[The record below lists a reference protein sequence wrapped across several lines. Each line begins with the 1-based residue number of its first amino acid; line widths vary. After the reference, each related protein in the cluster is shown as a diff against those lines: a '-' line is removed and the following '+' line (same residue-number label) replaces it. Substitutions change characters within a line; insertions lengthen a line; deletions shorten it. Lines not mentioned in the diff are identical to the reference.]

1 MSGLTLDAAPW
12 RENDGKMVLTLPMD
26 SPNIPP
32 VRNILP
38 GDIQRTQREELFML
52 SKEAAKLKAMIDKAI
67 EDHKITTTEYEKILA
82 LANADMKIDPQER
95 QLLAQLQDL
104 LTSGAVKRVP
114 G

>member
-1 MSGLTLDAAPW
+1 
-12 RENDGKMVLTLPMD
+12 
-26 SPNIPP
+26 
-32 VRNILP
+32 
-38 GDIQRTQREELFML
+38 ML
-52 SKEAAKLKAMIDKAI
+52 SKEAARLKEMIDKAI
-67 EDHKITTTEYEKILA
+67 EDHQLTTTEYEKILM

>member
-1 MSGLTLDAAPW
+1 MISSHAD
-12 RENDGKMVLTLPMD
+12 R
-26 SPNIPP
+26 
-32 VRNILP
+32 
-38 GDIQRTQREELFML
+38 
-52 SKEAAKLKAMIDKAI
+52 LKAMIDKAI
-67 EDHKITTTEYEKILA
+67 EDHQITTTEYEKILM

>member
-1 MSGLTLDAAPW
+1 M
-12 RENDGKMVLTLPMD
+12 
-26 SPNIPP
+26 
-32 VRNILP
+32 
-38 GDIQRTQREELFML
+38 FMI
-52 SKEAAKLKAMIDKAI
+52 SSHADRLKAMIDKAI
-67 EDHKITTTEYEKILA
+67 EDHRITTTEYEKILM